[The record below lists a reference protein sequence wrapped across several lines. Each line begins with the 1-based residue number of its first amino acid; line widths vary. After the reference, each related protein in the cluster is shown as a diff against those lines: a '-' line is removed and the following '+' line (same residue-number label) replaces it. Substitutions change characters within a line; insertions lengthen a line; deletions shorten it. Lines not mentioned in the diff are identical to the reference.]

1 LNDPCR
7 ERRCH
12 LCPKPD
18 ASFLRQ
24 DPGRP
29 ATQILDAGAQDYSA
43 AEIKRGLADYTGIGK
58 YAPKPIDIAELIK
71 NNRETDRRADNKPR
85 ELPPIREADEATAKA
100 WQYVIKLWGLNLFNV
115 GKVDSETAEAYILLC
130 NRQAKGNNNP
140 TSIPP
145 EAWRAD
151 VWGCEREAMV

>member
-1 LNDPCR
+1 MTPSERDDVIYALN
-7 ERRCH
+7 
-12 LCPKPD
+12 
-18 ASFLRQ
+18 Q
-24 DPGRP
+24 
-29 ATQILDAGAQDYSA
+29 TQAFFGKTLDDLQLKFWMRALKDYSA

-58 YAPKPIDIAELIK
+58 YAPKPVDIAELIK

-151 VWGCEREAMV
+151 IWGCEREAMV